1 MSKEGGPDEGA
12 RGGSG
17 ARDRRAQGQRTG
29 RKAGLRLDSA
39 GSHEKRSAA
48 VRNAGLAGDLQEPHP
63 ASTPRHPRIQRERCA
78 AGLVRWVLFTKVR
91 GSAKIGVE
99 RPFYHCGPARCFSLR
114 GRKVSVITCAGKS
127 EVARSLCWPRA
138 TGQQAP

>member
-1 MSKEGGPDEGA
+1 MGVGWEMSKEGGPDEGA

-29 RKAGLRLDSA
+29 RKAGLRFDSA

-78 AGLVRWVLFTKVR
+78 AGLVRWVLFTK
-91 GSAKIGVE
+91 A
-99 RPFYHCGPARCFSLR
+99 R
-114 GRKVSVITCAGKS
+114 GRRKCGVNAQISCARECSTPKK
-127 EVARSLCWPRA
+127 
-138 TGQQAP
+138 

>member
-78 AGLVRWVLFTKVR
+78 AGLARWVLFTKVR

-99 RPFYHCGPARCFSLR
+99 RRREVGRDGTSPCSGSAAGGRR
-114 GRKVSVITCAGKS
+114 GFP
-127 EVARSLCWPRA
+127 L
-138 TGQQAP
+138 

>member
-78 AGLVRWVLFTKVR
+78 AGLARWVLFTKVR

-99 RPFYHCGPARCFSLR
+99 GSARHRAFSPLTLPSPPSEGGEGRVRGKCGR
-114 GRKVSVITCAGKS
+114 
-127 EVARSLCWPRA
+127 
-138 TGQQAP
+138 